1 MKKVFL
7 TILVTLAILISGF
20 LIYISNGCYDVSQL
34 TPHYDLTKN
43 LIKKTKRSAIKNRMT
58 ENVVPGNINDTSV
71 LISGFKLYDKMC
83 TSCHGA
89 PGVKAHEMVEG
100 LYPKPPLMYKHEGQ
114 EDAQEFFWVIKN
126 GIKLT
131 SMPAYK
137 PIYSNENL
145 WAITAFV
152 TEKLNK
158 MSDEEYNEWVKKY
171 RLEL

>member
-7 TILVTLAILISGF
+7 TILVTLAKI
-20 LIYISNGCYDVSQL
+20 
-34 TPHYDLTKN
+34 
-43 LIKKTKRSAIKNRMT
+43 
-58 ENVVPGNINDTSV
+58 
-71 LISGFKLYDKMC
+71 ISGFKLYDKMC
-83 TSCHGA
+83 TICHGA

-100 LYPKPPLMYKHEGQ
+100 LYPKPPLMYKHEGH

-137 PIYSNENL
+137 PIYSDENL

-158 MSDEEYNEWVKKY
+158 MPDEEYNEWVKKY